1 MTLSLQTR
9 TSRVLTLN
17 TLHLLLLVSYCLVQA
32 YGQLIPSYPDAN
44 LTSSDIAEFRL
55 IGNSSATANLSIGQI
70 TLNPIKVNVSTQVLG
85 LQGLE
90 GMTLI
95 EGVDVVGGTTDHI
108 NLNVNGNC
116 LHSFLCENFES
127 T

>member
-1 MTLSLQTR
+1 
-9 TSRVLTLN
+9 
-17 TLHLLLLVSYCLVQA
+17 VSYCLVQA
-32 YGQLIPSYPDAN
+32 HGQLIPSCPDAN

-108 NLNVNGNC
+108 NLNVNGNY
-116 LHSFLCENFES
+116 LHSFPRENFGS